1 MSASKGPRFQFEIQL
16 PSQESKANFSAV
28 LDEAKRLMTPPG
40 QRKLDNYRLLVSLI
54 DLAKQRLPPLTQA
67 LESNLPPHRQLSW
80 QESSGEVVVVYAYLY
95 MYSNQKCVCHVI
107 ININYYFTCIYMH
120 AGVYTEDAQPSDQ
133 CLFICERKAL
143 HDLCIGLTETCSCLG
158 YASWRLESFIQVD
171 SVRTHTCICT

>member
-40 QRKLDNYRLLVSLI
+40 QRKLDNYRLLMSLI

-67 LESNLPPHRQLSW
+67 LESDLPPPRQLSW

-107 ININYYFTCIYMH
+107 NLRRACAARVT
-120 AGVYTEDAQPSDQ
+120 VVV
-133 CLFICERKAL
+133 L
-143 HDLCIGLTETCSCLG
+143 
-158 YASWRLESFIQVD
+158 
-171 SVRTHTCICT
+171 SVRLSVHILFSDYRLRDGL